1 MNTNQVTN
9 DEFTD
14 NLKKFKYYLKPA
26 LFTVLAENA
35 DVFSDDTKKEI
46 VEKLVEA
53 DEQVKDLH
61 DYQEKR
67 NGILKRGL
75 EKIDDIYSKA
85 KVRFQSAVGN
95 HKAQESADAEQ
106 LLSNL

>member
-1 MNTNQVTN
+1 MTN
-9 DEFTD
+9 DQFR
-14 NLKKFKYYLKPA
+14 KKLTQYKYYLKPA
-26 LFTVLAENA
+26 LYTVLAENA

-53 DEQVKDLH
+53 DQQIQDLE

-67 NGILKRGL
+67 NNILVRGI

-85 KVRFQSAVGN
+85 KLRFQNVIGH
-95 HKAQESADAEQ
+95 HKEKESAEADR
-106 LLSNL
+106 LISNL